1 MRELHC
7 VYVCDTVCACALW
20 SRHQVFV
27 IFETEEG
34 AKAALL
40 ALAGCLFLDRI
51 VVCTFS
57 TQEALEAAI
66 EKNAIMPET
75 MYPNLATS
83 LIAAPTYT

>member
-1 MRELHC
+1 MSLPLVHL
-7 VYVCDTVCACALW
+7 APGPL
-20 SRHQVFV
+20 QVFV

-57 TQEALEAAI
+57 TQDALDAAI

-75 MYPNLATS
+75 LYPNLATS
-83 LIAAPTYT
+83 LIAAPTYS

>member
-1 MRELHC
+1 MC
-7 VYVCDTVCACALW
+7 VCDTVCTYDTVCACALG